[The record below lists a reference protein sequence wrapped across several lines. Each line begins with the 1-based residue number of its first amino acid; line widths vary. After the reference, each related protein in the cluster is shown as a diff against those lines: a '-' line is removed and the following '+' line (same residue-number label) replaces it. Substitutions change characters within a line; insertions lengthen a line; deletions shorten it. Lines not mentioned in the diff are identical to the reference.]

1 MKVFLIILTS
11 FGGLAGDIKYEQ
23 ETSSYRDCTIA
34 AESIKNNPGKFYR
47 NDEEY
52 TYNHI
57 DAWCEYR

>member
-11 FGGLAGDIKYEQ
+11 FGGLAGDIRYEQ
-23 ETSSYRDCTIA
+23 ETPSYRDCAIA

-47 NDEEY
+47 NRDEY

-57 DAWCEYR
+57 DAWCEYQ